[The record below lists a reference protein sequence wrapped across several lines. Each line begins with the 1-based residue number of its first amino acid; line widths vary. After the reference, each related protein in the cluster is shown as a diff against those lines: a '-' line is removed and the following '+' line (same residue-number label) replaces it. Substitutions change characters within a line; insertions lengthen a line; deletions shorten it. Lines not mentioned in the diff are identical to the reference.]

1 MHVARENMLKE
12 LKIQELIAEIMESG
26 NDIRTDIWI
35 DKMVNDIG
43 NYNDQQWFNE
53 QVLFRN
59 LSVSEKEAIEYIVNI
74 TKNFDEKLEI
84 IFCEIS
90 FSSTREIT
98 YDLILE
104 GKGAYINPVKI
115 IFDGSFI
122 EEYLAF
128 DYNEEDYI
136 VDIKN
141 YDMDNSW
148 YADEYLP
155 KEIKESVKK
164 LLELTKENPL
174 QVPIHPQEIVK
185 NILTSNFDPKFLAII
200 RIEFFRL
207 FRNDSKLKK
216 LFEKNLDTKNYFGI
230 GLCYIFIREL
240 SNGVF
245 YISQKINPS
254 RLYKKVSGGG
264 GIEMNKI
271 MGPGSSY
278 KFYKIEDYDKLFIK
292 LDTIKEAAKKAGMD
306 ENKIN
311 DADLLLNTL
320 MDLIFLSENSMDEKS
335 DNKKGFDAT
344 VNDETK
350 DLLEKLGVPLDT
362 FEQIV
367 PMLADSEMGENIS
380 DEKNLK
386 IKAFKLDD
394 LLKII
399 EDIQNK
405 EKE

>member
-1 MHVARENMLKE
+1 MYPSKENMMKE

-26 NDIRTDIWI
+26 NDIRTENWI
-35 DKMVNDIG
+35 DKMVNEIG
-43 NYNDQQWFNE
+43 NYNGQHWFNE
-53 QVLFRN
+53 QILFRN
-59 LSVSEKEAIEYIVNI
+59 LSVSEKEAIEYIVDT
-74 TKNFDEKLEI
+74 TKNFNEKLEI

-90 FSSTREIT
+90 FSSTSEIT

-104 GKGAYINPVKI
+104 GKGIYIDPVKI

-128 DYNEEDYI
+128 DYNEEDHI

-141 YDMDNSW
+141 YDMEDSW

-164 LLELTKENPL
+164 LMKLTKENPL
-174 QVPIHPQEIVK
+174 QVPIHPKEMVK
-185 NILTSNFDPKFLAII
+185 NILTNNFDPKFLALI
-200 RIEFFRL
+200 RLEIFRL
-207 FRNDSKLKK
+207 FRNNSKLKK
-216 LFEKNLDTKNYFGI
+216 LIEKNLDTKNYFSI
-230 GLCYIFIREL
+230 ILCYIFIREL

-254 RLYKKVSGGG
+254 RLYKKVRSGGE
-264 GIEMNKI
+264 IEMNKI

-292 LDTIKEAAKKAGMD
+292 LDTIKDAAKKAGLD
-306 ENKIN
+306 ENEIKE
-311 DADLLLNTL
+311 ADLLLNTL
-320 MDLIFLSENSMDEKS
+320 MDLIFISENLADTKTSNGEMEIS
-335 DNKKGFDAT
+335 TNKK
-344 VNDETK
+344 TK
-350 DLLEKLGVPLDT
+350 ELLENLGIPLDA

-380 DEKNLK
+380 DEKNIK

-394 LLKII
+394 LLKMI

>member
-26 NDIRTDIWI
+26 NDIRTDSWI

-104 GKGAYINPVKI
+104 GKGVYINPVKI

-122 EEYLAF
+122 EEYLTF
-128 DYNEEDYI
+128 EYNEEDHI

-174 QVPIHPQEIVK
+174 QVPINPKEIVK

-207 FRNDSKLKK
+207 FRNNSKLKK
-216 LFEKNLDTKNYFGI
+216 LIEKNLDTKNYFGI

-278 KFYKIEDYDKLFIK
+278 KFYKIEDYDKLFIM
-292 LDTIKEAAKKAGMD
+292 LDTIKETAKKAGLD

-320 MDLIFLSENSMDEKS
+320 MDLIFLSENSMDEKL
-335 DNKKGFDAT
+335 DNEKGFKAT
-344 VNDETK
+344 FNDETK

-367 PMLADSEMGENIS
+367 PMLADSEMDENIS
-380 DEKNLK
+380 DEKNIK

-394 LLKII
+394 LLKMI

>member
-104 GKGAYINPVKI
+104 GKGVYINPVKI

-122 EEYLAF
+122 EEYLTF
-128 DYNEEDYI
+128 EYNEEDHI

-174 QVPIHPQEIVK
+174 QVPINPKEIVK
-185 NILTSNFDPKFLAII
+185 NILTSKFDPKFLALI
-200 RIEFFRL
+200 RIEFLRL

-230 GLCYIFIREL
+230 GLCYTFIREL

-254 RLYKKVSGGG
+254 RLYKKVNGGG

-278 KFYKIEDYDKLFIK
+278 KFYKIEDYDKLFIM
-292 LDTIKEAAKKAGMD
+292 LDTIKEAAKKAGLD

-320 MDLIFLSENSMDEKS
+320 MDLIFLSENSMGEKS
-335 DNKKGFDAT
+335 KNKKEFGVTFK
-344 VNDETK
+344 DETK

-367 PMLADSEMGENIS
+367 PMLVDSEMGENIS
-380 DEKNLK
+380 DEKNIK

-394 LLKII
+394 LLKMI

>member
-1 MHVARENMLKE
+1 MYPSKENMMKE
-12 LKIQELIAEIMESG
+12 LKIQELITEIMESG
-26 NDIRTDIWI
+26 NDIRTENWI
-35 DKMVNDIG
+35 NKMVNEIG
-43 NYNDQQWFNE
+43 NYNGQHWFNE

-59 LSVSEKEAIEYIVNI
+59 LSVSEKEAIEYIVDT

-90 FSSTREIT
+90 FSSTSEIT

-104 GKGAYINPVKI
+104 GKGIYIDPVKI

-148 YADEYLP
+148 NADEYLP

-174 QVPIHPQEIVK
+174 QVPIHPKEMVK
-185 NILTSNFDPKFLAII
+185 NILTNNFDPKFLALI
-200 RIEFFRL
+200 RVEFFRL
-207 FRNDSKLKK
+207 FRNNSKLKK
-216 LFEKNLDTKNYFGI
+216 LIEKNLNTKNYFGI
-230 GLCYIFIREL
+230 ILCYIFIREL

-254 RLYKKVSGGG
+254 RLYKKVSSGGK
-264 GIEMNKI
+264 IEMNKI
-271 MGPGSSY
+271 MGPDSSY

-292 LDTIKEAAKKAGMD
+292 LDTIKDAAKKAGLD
-306 ENKIN
+306 ENEIKE
-311 DADLLLNTL
+311 ADLLLNTL
-320 MDLIFLSENSMDEKS
+320 MDLIFISAKFS
-335 DNKKGFDAT
+335 DTKTSNEEMEISTNKK
-344 VNDETK
+344 TK
-350 DLLEKLGVPLDT
+350 ELLENLGIPLDT

-380 DEKNLK
+380 DEKNIK

-394 LLKII
+394 LLKMI

>member
-1 MHVARENMLKE
+1 MYPSKENMMKE

-26 NDIRTDIWI
+26 NDIRTENWI
-35 DKMVNDIG
+35 DKMVNEIG
-43 NYNDQQWFNE
+43 NYNGQHWFNE

-59 LSVSEKEAIEYIVNI
+59 LSVSEKEAIEYIVDT

-90 FSSTREIT
+90 FSSTSEII

-104 GKGAYINPVKI
+104 GKGVYIDPVKI

-128 DYNEEDYI
+128 DYNEEDHI

-141 YDMDNSW
+141 YNMEDSW

-164 LLELTKENPL
+164 LLKLTKENPL
-174 QVPIHPQEIVK
+174 QVPIHPKEMVK
-185 NILTSNFDPKFLAII
+185 NILTSNFNPKFLAII

-207 FRNDSKLKK
+207 FRNNSKLKK
-216 LFEKNLDTKNYFGI
+216 LIEKNLDTKNYFGI
-230 GLCYIFIREL
+230 ILCYIFIREL

-254 RLYKKVSGGG
+254 RLYKKVSSGGE
-264 GIEMNKI
+264 IEMNKI

-292 LDTIKEAAKKAGMD
+292 LDTIKNTAKKAGLD
-306 ENKIN
+306 ENEIKE
-311 DADLLLNTL
+311 ADLLLNTL
-320 MDLIFLSENSMDEKS
+320 MDLIFISENLADTKTSNGEMEIS
-335 DNKKGFDAT
+335 TNKK
-344 VNDETK
+344 TK
-350 DLLEKLGVPLDT
+350 ELLENLGVPLDT

-380 DEKNLK
+380 DEKNIK

-394 LLKII
+394 LLKMI

>member
-1 MHVARENMLKE
+1 MYPSKENMMKE

-26 NDIRTDIWI
+26 NDIRTENWI
-35 DKMVNDIG
+35 DKMVNEIG
-43 NYNDQQWFNE
+43 NYNGQHWFNE

-59 LSVSEKEAIEYIVNI
+59 LSVSEKEAIEYIVDT
-74 TKNFDEKLEI
+74 TKNFNEKLEI

-90 FSSTREIT
+90 FSSTSEIT

-104 GKGAYINPVKI
+104 GKGVYINPVKI

-128 DYNEEDYI
+128 DYNEEDHI

-141 YDMDNSW
+141 YDMEDSW

-164 LLELTKENPL
+164 LLKLTKENPL
-174 QVPIHPQEIVK
+174 QVPIHPKEMVK
-185 NILTSNFDPKFLAII
+185 NLLTSNFDPKFLALI
-200 RIEFFRL
+200 RLEFFRL
-207 FRNDSKLKK
+207 FRNNSKLKK
-216 LFEKNLDTKNYFGI
+216 LIEKNLDTKNYFGI
-230 GLCYIFIREL
+230 ILCYIFVREL
-240 SNGVF
+240 TNGVF

-254 RLYKKVSGGG
+254 RLYKKVSSGGE
-264 GIEMNKI
+264 IEMNKI

-292 LDTIKEAAKKAGMD
+292 LDTIKDTAKKAGLD
-306 ENKIN
+306 ENEIKE
-311 DADLLLNTL
+311 ADLLLNTL
-320 MDLIFLSENSMDEKS
+320 MDLIFISENLADTKTSNGEMEIS
-335 DNKKGFDAT
+335 TNKK
-344 VNDETK
+344 TK
-350 DLLEKLGVPLDT
+350 ELLENLGIPLDT

-367 PMLADSEMGENIS
+367 PKLADSEMGENIS
-380 DEKNLK
+380 DEKNIK

-394 LLKII
+394 LLKMI

>member
-1 MHVARENMLKE
+1 MYPSKENMMKE

-26 NDIRTDIWI
+26 NDIRTENWI
-35 DKMVNDIG
+35 DKMVNEIG
-43 NYNDQQWFNE
+43 NYNGQHWFNE

-59 LSVSEKEAIEYIVNI
+59 LSVSEKEAIEYIVDT

-90 FSSTREIT
+90 FSSTSEIT

-104 GKGAYINPVKI
+104 GKGVYIDPVKI

-128 DYNEEDYI
+128 DYNEEDHI

-141 YDMDNSW
+141 YDMEDSW

-164 LLELTKENPL
+164 LLKLTKENPL
-174 QVPIHPQEIVK
+174 QVPIHPKEMVK
-185 NILTSNFDPKFLAII
+185 NLLTSNFDPKFLALI
-200 RIEFFRL
+200 RLEFFRL
-207 FRNDSKLKK
+207 FRNNSKLKK
-216 LFEKNLDTKNYFGI
+216 LIEKNLDTKNYFGI
-230 GLCYIFIREL
+230 ILCYIFIREL
-240 SNGVF
+240 TNGVF

-254 RLYKKVSGGG
+254 RLYKKVSSGGE
-264 GIEMNKI
+264 IEMNKI

-292 LDTIKEAAKKAGMD
+292 LDTIKDTAKKAGLD
-306 ENKIN
+306 ENEIKE
-311 DADLLLNTL
+311 ADLLLNTL
-320 MDLIFLSENSMDEKS
+320 MDLIFISENLADTKTSNGEMEIS
-335 DNKKGFDAT
+335 TNKK
-344 VNDETK
+344 TK
-350 DLLEKLGVPLDT
+350 ELLENLGVPLDT

-380 DEKNLK
+380 DEKNIK

-394 LLKII
+394 LLKMI

>member
-1 MHVARENMLKE
+1 MYPSKENMMKE

-26 NDIRTDIWI
+26 NDIRTENWI
-35 DKMVNDIG
+35 DKMVNEIG
-43 NYNDQQWFNE
+43 NYNGQHWFNE

-59 LSVSEKEAIEYIVNI
+59 LSVSEKEAIEYIVDT

-90 FSSTREIT
+90 FSSTSEIT

-104 GKGAYINPVKI
+104 GKGVYINPVKI

-128 DYNEEDYI
+128 DYNEEDHI

-141 YDMDNSW
+141 YDMEDSW

-164 LLELTKENPL
+164 LLKLTKENPL
-174 QVPIHPQEIVK
+174 QVPIHPKEMVK
-185 NILTSNFDPKFLAII
+185 NLLTSNFDPKFLALI
-200 RIEFFRL
+200 RLEFFRL
-207 FRNDSKLKK
+207 FRNNSKLKK
-216 LFEKNLDTKNYFGI
+216 LIEKNLDTKNYFGI
-230 GLCYIFIREL
+230 ILCYIFVREL
-240 SNGVF
+240 TNGVF

-254 RLYKKVSGGG
+254 RLYKKVSSGGE
-264 GIEMNKI
+264 IEMNKI

-292 LDTIKEAAKKAGMD
+292 LDTIKDTAKKAGLD
-306 ENKIN
+306 ENEIKE
-311 DADLLLNTL
+311 ADLLLNTL
-320 MDLIFLSENSMDEKS
+320 MDLIFISENLADTKTSNGEMEIS
-335 DNKKGFDAT
+335 TNKK
-344 VNDETK
+344 TK
-350 DLLEKLGVPLDT
+350 ELLENLGIPLDT

-367 PMLADSEMGENIS
+367 PKLADSEMGENIS
-380 DEKNLK
+380 DEKNIK

-394 LLKII
+394 LLKMI

>member
-1 MHVARENMLKE
+1 MHPSKENMMKE

-26 NDIRTDIWI
+26 NDIRTENWI
-35 DKMVNDIG
+35 DKMVNEIG
-43 NYNDQQWFNE
+43 NYNGQHWFNE

-59 LSVSEKEAIEYIVNI
+59 LSVSEKEAIEYIVDT
-74 TKNFDEKLEI
+74 TKNFDEKLKI

-90 FSSTREIT
+90 FSSTSEIT

-104 GKGAYINPVKI
+104 GKGVYIDPVKI

-128 DYNEEDYI
+128 DYNEEDHI

-141 YDMDNSW
+141 YDMEDSW

-164 LLELTKENPL
+164 LLKLTKENPL
-174 QVPIHPQEIVK
+174 QVPIHPKEMVK
-185 NILTSNFDPKFLAII
+185 NLLTSNFDPKFLALI
-200 RIEFFRL
+200 RLEFFRL
-207 FRNDSKLKK
+207 FRNNSKLKK
-216 LFEKNLDTKNYFGI
+216 LIEKNLDTKNYFGI
-230 GLCYIFIREL
+230 ILCYIFIREL
-240 SNGVF
+240 TNGVF

-254 RLYKKVSGGG
+254 RLYKKVSSGGE
-264 GIEMNKI
+264 IEMNKI

-292 LDTIKEAAKKAGMD
+292 LDTIKEAAKKAGID
-306 ENKIN
+306 ENKISE
-311 DADLLLNTL
+311 ADLLLNTL

-350 DLLEKLGVPLDT
+350 DLLEKLGVSLDT

-367 PMLADSEMGENIS
+367 PMLEDSEMGENIS
-380 DEKNLK
+380 DEKNIK

-394 LLKII
+394 LLKMI

>member
-1 MHVARENMLKE
+1 MYVAKENMLKE
-12 LKIQELIAEIMESG
+12 LKIQELITEIMESG
-26 NDIRTDIWI
+26 NDIRTDSWI
-35 DKMVNDIG
+35 DKMVNEIG
-43 NYNDQQWFNE
+43 NYNDQHWFNE

-74 TKNFDEKLEI
+74 TKNFDEKLKI

-90 FSSTREIT
+90 FSSTSKIT

-104 GKGAYINPVKI
+104 GKGIYINPVKI

-141 YDMDNSW
+141 YDMNNSW

-174 QVPIHPQEIVK
+174 QVPINPKEIVK

-207 FRNDSKLKK
+207 FRNNSKLKK
-216 LFEKNLDTKNYFGI
+216 LIEKNLDTKNYFGI
-230 GLCYIFIREL
+230 GLCYTFIREL

-254 RLYKKVSGGG
+254 RLYKKVSG

-320 MDLIFLSENSMDEKS
+320 MDLIFLSENSMGEKS
-335 DNKKGFDAT
+335 ENEKGFKT
-344 VNDETK
+344 TFNNETK
-350 DLLEKLGVPLDT
+350 DLLEKLGVPLDI

-367 PMLADSEMGENIS
+367 PMLEDSEMGENIS
-380 DEKNLK
+380 DEKNIK

-394 LLKII
+394 LLKMI

>member
-1 MHVARENMLKE
+1 MYPSKENMMKE

-26 NDIRTDIWI
+26 NDIRTENWI
-35 DKMVNDIG
+35 DKMVNEIG
-43 NYNDQQWFNE
+43 NYNGQHWFNE

-59 LSVSEKEAIEYIVNI
+59 LSVSEKEAIEFIVDT
-74 TKNFDEKLEI
+74 TKNFNEKLEI

-90 FSSTREIT
+90 FSSTSEIT

-104 GKGAYINPVKI
+104 GKGIYIDPVKI

-128 DYNEEDYI
+128 DYNEEDHI

-141 YDMDNSW
+141 YDMEDSW

-164 LLELTKENPL
+164 LMKLTKENPL
-174 QVPIHPQEIVK
+174 QVPIHPKEMVK
-185 NILTSNFDPKFLAII
+185 NILTNNFDPKFLALI
-200 RIEFFRL
+200 RLEIFRL
-207 FRNDSKLKK
+207 FRNNSKLKK
-216 LFEKNLDTKNYFGI
+216 LIEKNLDTKNYFSI
-230 GLCYIFIREL
+230 VLCYIFIREL

-254 RLYKKVSGGG
+254 RLYKKVRSGGE
-264 GIEMNKI
+264 IEMNKI

-292 LDTIKEAAKKAGMD
+292 LDTIKDAAKKAGLD
-306 ENKIN
+306 ENEIKE
-311 DADLLLNTL
+311 ADLLLNTL
-320 MDLIFLSENSMDEKS
+320 MDLIFISENLADTKTSNGEMEIS
-335 DNKKGFDAT
+335 TNKK
-344 VNDETK
+344 TK
-350 DLLEKLGVPLDT
+350 ELLENLGIPLDT

-367 PMLADSEMGENIS
+367 PMLEDSEMGENIS
-380 DEKNLK
+380 DEKNIK

-394 LLKII
+394 LLKMI

>member
-174 QVPIHPQEIVK
+174 QVPIHPKEIVK

-216 LFEKNLDTKNYFGI
+216 LIEKNLNTKNYFSI
-230 GLCYIFIREL
+230 GLCYTFIREL

>member
-104 GKGAYINPVKI
+104 GKGVYINPVKI

-122 EEYLAF
+122 EEYLTF
-128 DYNEEDYI
+128 EYNEEDHI

-174 QVPIHPQEIVK
+174 QVPINPKEIVK
-185 NILTSNFDPKFLAII
+185 NILTSKFDPKFLALI
-200 RIEFFRL
+200 RIEFLRL

-230 GLCYIFIREL
+230 GLCYTFIREL

-254 RLYKKVSGGG
+254 RLYKKVNGGG

-278 KFYKIEDYDKLFIK
+278 KFYKIEDYDKLFIM
-292 LDTIKEAAKKAGMD
+292 LDTIKEAAKKAGLD

-320 MDLIFLSENSMDEKS
+320 MDLIFLSENSMGEKS
-335 DNKKGFDAT
+335 KNKKEFGVTFK
-344 VNDETK
+344 DETK

-367 PMLADSEMGENIS
+367 PMLADSEIGENIS
-380 DEKNLK
+380 DEKNIK

-394 LLKII
+394 LLKMI

>member
-26 NDIRTDIWI
+26 NDIRTENWI
-35 DKMVNDIG
+35 DKMVNEIG
-43 NYNDQQWFNE
+43 NYNGQHWFNE

-59 LSVSEKEAIEYIVNI
+59 LSVSEKEAIEYIVDT

-90 FSSTREIT
+90 FSSTSEIT

-104 GKGAYINPVKI
+104 GKGVYIDPVKI

-128 DYNEEDYI
+128 DYNEEDHI

-141 YDMDNSW
+141 YDMEDSW

-164 LLELTKENPL
+164 LLKLTKENPL
-174 QVPIHPQEIVK
+174 QVPIHPKEMVK
-185 NILTSNFDPKFLAII
+185 NLLTSNFDPKFLALI
-200 RIEFFRL
+200 RLEFFRL
-207 FRNDSKLKK
+207 FRNNSKLKK
-216 LFEKNLDTKNYFGI
+216 LIEKNLDTKNYFGI
-230 GLCYIFIREL
+230 ILCYIFIREL
-240 SNGVF
+240 TNGVF

-254 RLYKKVSGGG
+254 RLYKKVSSGGE
-264 GIEMNKI
+264 IEMNKI

-292 LDTIKEAAKKAGMD
+292 LDTIKDTAKKAGLD
-306 ENKIN
+306 ENEIKE
-311 DADLLLNTL
+311 ADLLLNTL
-320 MDLIFLSENSMDEKS
+320 MDLIFISENLADTKTSNGEMEIS
-335 DNKKGFDAT
+335 TNKK
-344 VNDETK
+344 TK
-350 DLLEKLGVPLDT
+350 ELLENLGVPLDT

-380 DEKNLK
+380 DEKNIK

-394 LLKII
+394 LLKMI

>member
-104 GKGAYINPVKI
+104 GKGVYINPVKI

-122 EEYLAF
+122 EEYLTF
-128 DYNEEDYI
+128 EYNEEDHI

-174 QVPIHPQEIVK
+174 QVPINPKEIVK
-185 NILTSNFDPKFLAII
+185 NILTSKFDPKFLALI
-200 RIEFFRL
+200 RIEFLRL

-216 LFEKNLDTKNYFGI
+216 F
-230 GLCYIFIREL
+230 
-240 SNGVF
+240 
-245 YISQKINPS
+245 
-254 RLYKKVSGGG
+254 
-264 GIEMNKI
+264 
-271 MGPGSSY
+271 
-278 KFYKIEDYDKLFIK
+278 
-292 LDTIKEAAKKAGMD
+292 
-306 ENKIN
+306 
-311 DADLLLNTL
+311 
-320 MDLIFLSENSMDEKS
+320 
-335 DNKKGFDAT
+335 
-344 VNDETK
+344 
-350 DLLEKLGVPLDT
+350 
-362 FEQIV
+362 
-367 PMLADSEMGENIS
+367 
-380 DEKNLK
+380 
-386 IKAFKLDD
+386 
-394 LLKII
+394 
-399 EDIQNK
+399 
-405 EKE
+405 

>member
-122 EEYLAF
+122 EEYLTF
-128 DYNEEDYI
+128 EYNEEDHI

-164 LLELTKENPL
+164 LLKLTKEIPL
-174 QVPIHPQEIVK
+174 QVPIHPKEIVK

-216 LFEKNLDTKNYFGI
+216 LIEKNLNTKNYFSI
-230 GLCYIFIREL
+230 GLCYTFIREL

-292 LDTIKEAAKKAGMD
+292 LDTIKEAAKKAGLD

-320 MDLIFLSENSMDEKS
+320 MDLIFLSENSMGENL
-335 DNKKGFDAT
+335 DNKKGFEAT

-350 DLLEKLGVPLDT
+350 YLLEKLGVPLDT
-362 FEQIV
+362 FKQFV
-367 PMLADSEMGENIS
+367 PKLADSEMGKNIS

-394 LLKII
+394 LLKMI